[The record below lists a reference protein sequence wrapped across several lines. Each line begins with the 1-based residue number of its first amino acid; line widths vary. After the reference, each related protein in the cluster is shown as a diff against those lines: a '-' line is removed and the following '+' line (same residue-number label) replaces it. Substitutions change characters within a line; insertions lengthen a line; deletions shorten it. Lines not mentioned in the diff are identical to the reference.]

1 MTKPKKEKK
10 VEATKI
16 PLTDEEEN
24 NDGDDFDRSEV
35 NGLGCGMDTF
45 GD

>member
-1 MTKPKKEKK
+1 MRKPKKEKK
-10 VEATKI
+10 VEATNF

-24 NDGDDFDRSEV
+24 NNEDFGSSEV